1 MSSEQ
6 QLELT
11 PVAVEGHGNTVSAWT
26 LVLLVMLGSI
36 VGCVAFCLGNIPWLI
51 VGLAIIAGGCVAG
64 GILKAL
70 GFGKLG
76 ARTKTHS

>member
-11 PVAVEGHGNTVSAWT
+11 PIAVEGHGNTVAAWT
-26 LVLLVMLGSI
+26 LVLLVV
-36 VGCVAFCLGNIPWLI
+36 VGLTVACVAFVVANTPWMI
-51 VGLAIIAGGCVAG
+51 VGVVIMVVGFVVSGV
-64 GILKAL
+64 LKAA

-76 ARTKTHS
+76 SRTKSHY

>member
-11 PVAVEGHGNTVSAWT
+11 PIAVEGHGNTISAWA
-26 LVLLVMLGSI
+26 LVVLVVVGLT
-36 VGCVAFCLGNIPWLI
+36 VGCVAFVVGNTPWVI
-51 VGLAIIAGGCVAG
+51 VGLAIIVVGFIVSGV
-64 GILKAL
+64 LKAA

-76 ARTKTHS
+76 SRTKSHK